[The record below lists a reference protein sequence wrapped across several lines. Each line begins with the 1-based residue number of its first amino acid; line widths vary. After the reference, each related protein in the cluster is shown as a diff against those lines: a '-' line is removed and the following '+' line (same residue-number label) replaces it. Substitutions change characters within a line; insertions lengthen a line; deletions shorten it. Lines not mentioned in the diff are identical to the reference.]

1 MDEHSRLNHETKE
14 KRESYWIYCILAHS
28 SLHGIKLQKIS
39 HLGIRMFTCENI
51 KLNSALV
58 YKSISMYTHINSSFY
73 LK

>member
-1 MDEHSRLNHETKE
+1 MRQKRKE
-14 KRESYWIYCILAHS
+14 NPTGFIVFWPIHLKMFY
-28 SLHGIKLQKIS
+28 LHGIKLQKIS
-39 HLGIRMFTCENI
+39 YLGIRMFTCENI